1 MDPVTNKL
9 LQGTP
14 YAGMGGTQ
22 ERNALIGV
30 IRNLISED
38 KYTVDYILNYAQSVG
53 YQRQMAEEVFKELTG
68 LSPKLIVN
76 NNEYYN
82 MPSYVPNMCIA
93 WGTSKSNKEKAFYI
107 VPFEYGYAVMEKDE
121 VNAPIPT
128 VISATIPEAFE
139 ELKKVAKGIQTLDK
153 IITKK
158 LLEAE
163 DVQTDA
169 HTVHQVN
176 LPYAASPLQILKKN
190 FKDKVLSVS
199 EFERQASKLL
209 ASEEITV
216 DEAEDLMAWKQDL
229 IDEDETYGND
239 VLELDEQWKPLD
251 ADVDED
257 LESFDYTYSLL
268 VNGNIDL
275 YKERL
280 NKMSKAELMDY
291 ISWAEEMGIGREEL
305 KLHYITAS
313 KQVKS
318 SNNFTKQPGYPL
330 VFVSE
335 NDEEVLSH
343 EEFVD
348 MWNEDNPDNPIGE
361 WDEQDNAYFDW
372 LDQHYNVMEDEME
385 EYLRKATLPKGI
397 TIKIKPGATK
407 GGQLWVE
414 GDTSD
419 KSAVAKVMIDAANA
433 CGWEVENDQK
443 TASKKVKSEL
453 SADVKSEMEQEAQN
467 IIKKFKP
474 YVIKW
479 EADDNGGSVL
489 IGDKNSDFQAWVDVW
504 ISGNDVDCDW
514 NQYITHVND
523 PKEYRDLQVRNDTE
537 TVFDLATSEA
547 IYCLEQNNIIA
558 QDETARWFMV
568 RNNKKNASKK
578 VISES
583 VSVKDLEAKAKHYE
597 DLLKEEGYKD
607 MKVTPYFAYGSYGFY
622 FDWTRDDGKSGQ
634 KFTGLGTK
642 KETLNNL
649 KLVYY
654 ELVNRIDWFMKRKS
668 ANSNLN
674 DSIKE
679 WYTKTYKTD
688 ECGADINPN
697 TTFMEV
703 LSDAENAYDLI
714 GVTDSVVR
722 ERVFDELSKRTN
734 IPYEKIFNMWMGKQ
748 ASKKVKSN
756 NKDIVVIDTGNG
768 YLQVF
773 ENDDTYDYGG
783 HQVGEQLYEF
793 SINDEDRNN
802 GKATLDVDDLLNSK
816 FYGIVFEDFDKL
828 EWFVQHI
835 KDSNTQQEIKNL
847 LNKEAKGV
855 YSSKKVTAENMT
867 LDDIEA
873 EDNKDQVQEEIEKID
888 ETPTED
894 IFSETTPEQYF
905 DKALQEDKVDTI
917 NDVVSKCI
925 DKFSEK
931 FKDFDKY
938 QVKILSYNTKV
949 LEDDKPVQEEMVED
963 KELNA
968 NAILQVILQITNN
981 SEEANIKKVL
991 AVFSITNGELHWT
1004 GTVRGENDQV
1014 VAFTEEGFDAL
1025 FEVNEPS
1032 EDELEDII

>member
-158 LLEAE
+158 LLETE

-176 LPYAASPLQILKKN
+176 LPYAASPLQVLKKN

-280 NKMSKAELMDY
+280 NRMSKAELMDY
-291 ISWAEEMGIGREEL
+291 IAWAEEMGIGREEL
-305 KLHYITAS
+305 KLNYI
-313 KQVKS
+313 
-318 SNNFTKQPGYPL
+318 
-330 VFVSE
+330 
-335 NDEEVLSH
+335 
-343 EEFVD
+343 
-348 MWNEDNPDNPIGE
+348 
-361 WDEQDNAYFDW
+361 
-372 LDQHYNVMEDEME
+372 
-385 EYLRKATLPKGI
+385 
-397 TIKIKPGATK
+397 
-407 GGQLWVE
+407 
-414 GDTSD
+414 
-419 KSAVAKVMIDAANA
+419 
-433 CGWEVENDQK
+433 

-547 IYCLEQNNIIA
+547 IYCLEQNNVIG
-558 QDETARWFMV
+558 QDESARWFMV

-578 VISES
+578 VTAKNLVDNKFYLEMNNLDEEQDSE
-583 VSVKDLEAKAKHYE
+583 
-597 DLLKEEGYKD
+597 LLN
-607 MKVTPYFAYGSYGFY
+607 AL
-622 FDWTRDDGKSGQ
+622 Q
-634 KFTGLGTK
+634 KFYDIAGFVPPLWDKDINWYLLSHNLQIAYEKNGGSISNFKGYTSADDQLLTK
-642 KETLNNL
+642 ELLQSLYPNNSS
-649 KLVYY
+649 
-654 ELVNRIDWFMKRKS
+654 ELINLLSDIEDITPSGKVLRKYDD
-668 ANSNLN
+668 L
-674 DSIKE
+674 DSIRFK
-679 WYTKTYKTD
+679 
-688 ECGADINPN
+688 
-697 TTFMEV
+697 
-703 LSDAENAYDLI
+703 S
-714 GVTDSVVR
+714 R
-722 ERVFDELSKRTN
+722 
-734 IPYEKIFNMWMGKQ
+734 
-748 ASKKVKSN
+748 ASKKVTASKISDKMKERLTFGYFSPEQEKSLPN
-756 NKDIVVIDTGNG
+756 FNSTEELETYIKQTNSFPDNFFYKGGLFTMDEYDMSGSTISYSSPEIDMGLEINTPDNRYDHKGDYKNMEISIEEENGPLYRTDITYYIPKSVFDSIYGNKTA
-768 YLQVF
+768 
-773 ENDDTYDYGG
+773 
-783 HQVGEQLYEF
+783 
-793 SINDEDRNN
+793 SKK
-802 GKATLDVDDLLNSK
+802 KA
-816 FYGIVFEDFDKL
+816 
-828 EWFVQHI
+828 
-835 KDSNTQQEIKNL
+835 
-847 LNKEAKGV
+847 
-855 YSSKKVTAENMT
+855 SKKVTAENMT

>member
-30 IRNLISED
+30 IRNLILED

-158 LLEAE
+158 LLEIE

-176 LPYAASPLQILKKN
+176 LPYAASPLQVLKKN

-229 IDEDETYGND
+229 IDEDESYANE
-239 VLELDEQWKPLD
+239 VLQINENWKPLD
-251 ADVDED
+251 AEDIDENAPDYEERVQEAYKQLAGMIEEVDILADFAERTGINRLFDAYLELGKEVAGEWDVKPEAVFGEIALSAPELTKKLADIDKENFNKEVETWKKSQEEFPWKGGNKQASLKKKAVDEKIKEACYYIAEEGSQDNNAEQGLEDLALEKASKMFGVDED
-257 LESFDYTYSLL
+257 
-268 VNGNIDL
+268 IL
-275 YKERL
+275 YE
-280 NKMSKAELMDY
+280 
-291 ISWAEEMGIGREEL
+291 
-305 KLHYITAS
+305 
-313 KQVKS
+313 
-318 SNNFTKQPGYPL
+318 
-330 VFVSE
+330 
-335 NDEEVLSH
+335 
-343 EEFVD
+343 
-348 MWNEDNPDNPIGE
+348 E
-361 WDEQDNAYFDW
+361 WDKNRKYYFD
-372 LDQHYNVMEDEME
+372 
-385 EYLRKATLPKGI
+385 TL
-397 TIKIKPGATK
+397 
-407 GGQLWVE
+407 
-414 GDTSD
+414 
-419 KSAVAKVMIDAANA
+419 
-433 CGWEVENDQK
+433 
-443 TASKKVKSEL
+443 
-453 SADVKSEMEQEAQN
+453 
-467 IIKKFKP
+467 
-474 YVIKW
+474 
-479 EADDNGGSVL
+479 
-489 IGDKNSDFQAWVDVW
+489 FQ
-504 ISGNDVDCDW
+504 
-514 NQYITHVND
+514 Y
-523 PKEYRDLQVRNDTE
+523 K
-537 TVFDLATSEA
+537 
-547 IYCLEQNNIIA
+547 
-558 QDETARWFMV
+558 
-568 RNNKKNASKK
+568 NKKSASKK
-578 VISES
+578 VISDKKQEDYNKAYNAIQKARIKPNTNLKGNLLYS
-583 VSVKDLEAKAKHYE
+583 LFEEMNLDMDSLSDNEFNYWLNLLEEAKQFGNKH
-597 DLLKEEGYKD
+597 
-607 MKVTPYFAYGSYGFY
+607 A
-622 FDWTRDDGKSGQ
+622 
-634 KFTGLGTK
+634 
-642 KETLNNL
+642 
-649 KLVYY
+649 
-654 ELVNRIDWFMKRKS
+654 
-668 ANSNLN
+668 
-674 DSIKE
+674 
-679 WYTKTYKTD
+679 
-688 ECGADINPN
+688 
-697 TTFMEV
+697 
-703 LSDAENAYDLI
+703 
-714 GVTDSVVR
+714 
-722 ERVFDELSKRTN
+722 
-734 IPYEKIFNMWMGKQ
+734 
-748 ASKKVKSN
+748 
-756 NKDIVVIDTGNG
+756 
-768 YLQVF
+768 
-773 ENDDTYDYGG
+773 
-783 HQVGEQLYEF
+783 
-793 SINDEDRNN
+793 
-802 GKATLDVDDLLNSK
+802 
-816 FYGIVFEDFDKL
+816 
-828 EWFVQHI
+828 
-835 KDSNTQQEIKNL
+835 
-847 LNKEAKGV
+847 
-855 YSSKKVTAENMT
+855 SKKVTAENMT

-888 ETPTED
+888 ETPAED
-894 IFSETTPEQYF
+894 IFAESTPEQYL

-981 SEEANIKKVL
+981 AEETNIKKVL

-1014 VAFTEEGFDAL
+1014 VAFTEEGLDAL
-1025 FEVNEPS
+1025 FEVEDIK